1 MVVSEKDSCLEQRH
15 NYLATSMSNAVRV
28 VAIVVWGTHPRDRM
42 LIAEM
47 SVTASITE
55 LIQAENT
62 TKKELAILVE
72 RVRALPVNKNK
83 AVLRDLLLKS
93 RGLRNTLTTMGKKR
107 MGMEKQLETLR

>member
-1 MVVSEKDSCLEQRH
+1 MRHVVSEKDSCLEQSH

-28 VAIVVWGTHPRDRM
+28 VALVVWGTHPRDRM

-55 LIQAENT
+55 LMQAENT
-62 TKKELAILVE
+62 ALKE
-72 RVRALPVNKNK
+72 
-83 AVLRDLLLKS
+83 LLLKS
-93 RGLRNTLTTMGKKR
+93 RLLRSTLTTMGKKH